1 MADLERHSN
10 MTPKGL
16 AVLGSTGSIGKNTL
30 EVVRL
35 HPGRFKVVSLACGN
49 NVEEIKKQ
57 IQEFRPACVS
67 VANDAAARELKKNV
81 AMPVEICSGEQGAMK
96 AASYDGVDMAVS
108 AISGAAGLLPTLAA
122 IRAGK
127 DIALANKETLVMA
140 GPLVL
145 KEIKKCGVR
154 LLPIDSEHSAIFQ
167 SLCGHR
173 REDLKGIILTASG
186 GPFLN
191 SPASALDAVTPEAAT
206 AHPKWNMGRKIS
218 VDSATLMN
226 KGLEVIEA
234 AFLFDLPP
242 VKISVIIHPQAIVH
256 SMVEYI
262 DGSIVAQMSQPDMR
276 GAIAYAISY
285 PERIECGAAP
295 LKLQGMSLEF
305 IEPDVKRFP
314 CLTLAYDAIKAGG
327 TMPAVLNA
335 ADEVAVEAFLKG
347 NLGFTGIYGVI
358 SGVME
363 RHEGRSMVSIE
374 AVLEADRWARQEA
387 ASLIRR
393 LA

>member
-1 MADLERHSN
+1 MADLNKHSN
-10 MTPKGL
+10 IPSKGL
-16 AVLGSTGSIGKNTL
+16 AVLGSTGSIGRNTL
-30 EVVRL
+30 EVVRFN
-35 HPGRFKVVSLACGN
+35 PGRFKVVSLAAGN
-49 NVEEIKKQ
+49 NVEGLKKQ

-67 VANDAAARELKKNV
+67 VANDAAARELKKTA
-81 AMPVEICSGEQGAMK
+81 AMPVEICSGAEGAMK
-96 AASYDGVDMAVS
+96 AASYEGVDMAVS
-108 AISGAAGLLPTLAA
+108 AISGAAGLIPTLAA

-140 GPLVL
+140 GPIIL
-145 KEIKKCGVR
+145 KEIKKSGVR
-154 LLPIDSEHSAIFQ
+154 LLPVDSEHSAIFQ

-186 GPFLN
+186 GPFLT
-191 SPASALDAVTPEAAT
+191 ASASVLDAVTPEAAT
-206 AHPKWNMGRKIS
+206 MHPKWSMGRKIS

-234 AFLFDLPP
+234 AFLFDLLPE
-242 VKISVIIHPQAIVH
+242 KISVVIHPQAIVH

-285 PERIECGAAP
+285 PERIECGTPP
-295 LKLQGMSLEF
+295 LKLHGLNLEF
-305 IEPDVKRFP
+305 FEPDVKRFP
-314 CLTLAYDAIKAGG
+314 CLTLAYDAIRAGG

-335 ADEVAVEAFLKG
+335 ADEIAVDGFLKG
-347 NLGFTGIYGVI
+347 NLGFTCIYGVI

-363 RHEGRSMVSIE
+363 KHSARSLTSIE
-374 AVLEADRWARQEA
+374 TVLEADRWARQEA
-387 ASLIRR
+387 AALIRT
-393 LA
+393 LG